1 MFCEPEEVKYLNQ
14 ITKLIGK
21 DIPLVTGHPFFEQ
34 INLKPAGQIHS
45 SAPKKSTANPHKP
58 AP

>member
-34 INLKPAGQIHS
+34 INLKPAGQIHN
-45 SAPKKSTANPHKP
+45 T
-58 AP
+58 